1 MHTPKPNE
9 DRWQDLLHQ
18 LKVKY
23 EASGQDLNSYLEGL
37 LYTEYLNYWDYIHL
51 DTLLTLQVPRTAFPD
66 EEIFIIYHQITEL
79 YFKLILKELRH
90 LTHGEADIA
99 TWTLRMGRVARYMD
113 ALITSFDV
121 MVDGM
126 DPAEFMKFRMAL
138 LPASGFQSVQ
148 FRIIELVSTTLV
160 QLSNEPK
167 QDWSTATVD
176 ELLENIYWQQG
187 ATELAS
193 GKQTLTLRRFWV
205 KYGRELRDV
214 AKEHLG
220 ITLWEK
226 VQKLGPLPQELLDT
240 LKAFDAKFN
249 INWRLMHFKSAV
261 RYLHKEP
268 EVIAATGGTNWQ
280 KYLPP
285 RFQNR
290 QFFPELWTAD
300 ERENW
305 GRAWFESVLEEAAAK
320 RNAASYASRP
330 QSVSAV

>member
-1 MHTPKPNE
+1 MHHPNAKNGNP
-9 DRWQDLLHQ
+9 DGWQDLLHQ

-37 LYTEYLNYWDYIHL
+37 LYTEYLSYWDYIHL

-79 YFKLILKELRH
+79 YLKLILKELNH
-90 LTHGEADIA
+90 LTHGNADQAEWLKRI
-99 TWTLRMGRVARYMD
+99 TRVDRYMD

-148 FRIIELVSTTLV
+148 FRVLELVCTSLP
-160 QLSNEPK
+160 QLSNDPAANWEAFSVPEML
-167 QDWSTATVD
+167 Q
-176 ELLENIYWQQG
+176 NIYWQQG

-193 GKQTLTLRRFWV
+193 GRQTLTLRKFID
-205 KYGRELRDV
+205 KYQKLLNDT
-214 AKEHLG
+214 ATEHLERN
-220 ITLWEK
+220 LWFK
-226 VQKLGPLPQELLDT
+226 LQQLGPLSDELKVMLRS
-240 LKAFDAKFN
+240 FDAKFN
-249 INWRLMHFKSAV
+249 INWRLMHYKSAV
-261 RYLHKEP
+261 RYLQKEP

-290 QFFPELWTAD
+290 QFFAELWTED
-300 ERENW
+300 EKQNW
-305 GRAWFESVLEEAAAK
+305 GKAWFEEVMASVA
-320 RNAASYASRP
+320 R
-330 QSVSAV
+330 